1 MRSVS
6 GPLCLAVISVSP
18 SAFAQAGSAPTAV
31 ELYYGPVVAPSRM
44 VGMGAAYTSIGEGA
58 GAQFFNPAAVANRF
72 VYTSHEFFDWDW
84 DLDWLVVQPTRTGV
98 DFEDSGSA
106 RLNQSVTILNGALE
120 MMLGRFG
127 IGLSFVTESIG
138 ASNATWSNT
147 QGTLSFGYNFLDG
160 ELVTGIQLIAAND
173 QAVPLG
179 QSQANVQLRGGGVGA
194 GVLWRPRGSPLRAG
208 LTLRSP
214 IHLSPSASL
223 AQSTLPLP
231 ERGTVPWQIGLGL
244 SYTIGQVLNPPVT
257 FQDSGESGQA
267 VGPTD
272 VDKRPYVTV
281 AVDSI
286 LIGRSQ
292 DAVSFETW
300 IDGTNRPVGREL
312 SVSVRA
318 GIDSEFWADQMSG
331 RVGFYWEPSRFEDTH
346 GRTHVTAGID
356 VRLFELIW
364 VWRAGLAVDLAERY
378 NNTMLSL
385 GFWH

>member
-1 MRSVS
+1 
-6 GPLCLAVISVSP
+6 LAVICVASP
-18 SAFAQAGSAPTAV
+18 VFAQAGSAPTAV

-106 RLNQSVTILNGALE
+106 HLNQSVTILNGAIE

-127 IGLSFVTESIG
+127 IGLSFVTESVG
-138 ASNATWSNT
+138 TNNATWSNT
-147 QGTLSFGYNFLDG
+147 QGTLSLGYSFLDG
-160 ELVTGIQLIAAND
+160 TLVTGVELIVASD
-173 QAVPLG
+173 KAVPLG
-179 QSQANVQLRGGGVGA
+179 QANASVQLQGAGAGA
-194 GVLWRPRGSPLRAG
+194 GVLFRPRGSPVRAG
-208 LTLRSP
+208 LTFRPP
-214 IHLSPSASL
+214 IRLTPSASL
-223 AQSTLPLP
+223 QLSTLPLP
-231 ERGTVPWQIGLGL
+231 ERGTVPWQLALGV
-244 SYTIGQVLNPPVT
+244 SYTLGEVLNPPVT
-257 FQDSGESGQA
+257 FQDSGESGQPVA
-267 VGPTD
+267 PTD
-272 VDKRPYVTV
+272 IDKRPYVTFALDCV
-281 AVDSI
+281 
-286 LIGRSQ
+286 LIGPST

-300 IDGTNRPVGREL
+300 IDGTQRPVGRDL

-318 GIDSEFWADQMSG
+318 GVDSEFWANQMSG
-331 RVGFYWEPSRFEDTH
+331 RVGFYWEPSRFADTS
-346 GRTHVTAGID
+346 GRAHVTAGVD

-364 VWRAGLAVDLAERY
+364 MWRAGLAIDLSARY